1 MGVRR
6 VPFKRVPFF
15 LYCTYSFCLH
25 AAALS
30 FLVALPVF
38 GSGKALPLGYVVT
51 LAGPER
57 PHHSAPGK
65 TIRHDDNARVDKT
78 PVRRRGEK
86 GTGTAKAY
94 DVRGIEGRDTARR
107 KKDTRCE
114 SRSGSVRRG
123 ADVSLRSSQ
132 TGQAGMTPFNYLI
145 AGLIDGILHP
155 VQVSPQVIDRTGGL
169 SKNVAGRGEKVDT
182 GSLPSMPQ
190 ISEEADSKKIGRY
203 PVAAKQA
210 AGNPEARENVHRD
223 SIESIMTGLT
233 FAKGVSLRGRGASEA
248 AKRDMV
254 PEGSA
259 TDPDAGDVPEA
270 SESGRG
276 DDFSI
281 QSSLDDIDLPGSMGD
296 SDGDKSDTGGEGAS
310 MKEMSPGRESKEM
323 QKTPAVSIH
332 VPDALLVKDIEI
344 EVVAE
349 KRALS
354 DISLELAARTHP
366 GNRMRRRE
374 DAAMKIDGMQVRTA
388 GGNTGTTA
396 KKTLILRRA
405 AKGVYLFSLKN
416 NGKASSVDAVF
427 HLHAGSEQEST
438 KEYKSVSLKP
448 AGIKQFKFLMPEAIF
463 WDDDDRFS
471 GTVEDGNSVTKFIY
485 DTGLIWKEEK

>member
-6 VPFKRVPFF
+6 APVKRVPFS

-65 TIRHDDNARVDKT
+65 TIRHDANPRVGET

-86 GTGTAKAY
+86 GAGTAKAH
-94 DVRGIEGRDTARR
+94 DVPGIEGRDTARR
-107 KKDTRCE
+107 NKDTRCE
-114 SRSGSVRRG
+114 SRSVSVRRV
-123 ADVSLRSSQ
+123 AAASLRSSQ
-132 TGQAGMTPFNYLI
+132 AGQAGII
-145 AGLIDGILHP
+145 AGSINTILHP
-155 VQVSPQVIDRTGGL
+155 VQVSPQVIDRNGGL
-169 SKNVAGRGEKVDT
+169 SKNVAGRGEKVNA
-182 GSLPSMPQ
+182 GSPPAMPQ
-190 ISEEADSKKIGRY
+190 ISEGADSKKIGRY
-203 PVAAKQA
+203 PVAAKQGA
-210 AGNPEARENVHRD
+210 DNPQARENGHRD
-223 SIESIMTGLT
+223 SIDSLMTGLSSGR
-233 FAKGVSLRGRGASEA
+233 KISLRGKEAGEA

-254 PEGSA
+254 SEGTV
-259 TDPDAGDVPEA
+259 TDPDAGNVPDA
-270 SESGRG
+270 SESEGG
-276 DDFSI
+276 DEFPI
-281 QSSLDDIDLPGSMGD
+281 QSSLDDIDLPGSMAD
-296 SDGDKSDTGGEGAS
+296 SAGDKSGPAGEGAS
-310 MKEMSPGRESKEM
+310 MTEMSAGRESKEI
-323 QKTPAVSIH
+323 QKTPAVAIR
-332 VPDALLVKDIEI
+332 VPDALLAKDIEI

-354 DISLELAARTHP
+354 DISLDLAARTHP
-366 GNRMRRRE
+366 GNRMSRRE
-374 DAAMKIDGMQVRTA
+374 DAAMKIDGTQVRTA
-388 GGNTGTTA
+388 GGNTGTTT

-416 NGKASSVDAVF
+416 NGNASSVDVAF

-448 AGIKQFKFLMPEAIF
+448 AGIIQFKFLMPEALF